1 MPAPALGPYGGT
13 HGCGSAE
20 PCSTEPC
27 SAGWV
32 GMIDVEVLA
41 ELGALA
47 YLLVFALAALDVVF
61 PVLPSEAA
69 VILAG
74 VLAWQGHLSIVAV
87 GLAAAA
93 GAIAGDHLSYG
104 LGRWTSGDGGFRR
117 SGSKLARLQAW
128 AARQLEVR
136 GPTIL
141 LVARFIPG
149 GRTAST
155 FMSGRLRFRL
165 SRFSAITC
173 LAGPLWAAFGASLG
187 YLGGTTFHD
196 HTLLATGLGV
206 AVGVTLAALAE
217 LLLSRLGIYGRH
229 QAEVTPAEDDLAA

>member
-1 MPAPALGPYGGT
+1 MPRAATVIDLNAL
-13 HGCGSAE
+13 A
-20 PCSTEPC
+20 
-27 SAGWV
+27 
-32 GMIDVEVLA
+32 D
-41 ELGALA
+41 LGVLA
-47 YLLVFALAALDVVF
+47 YLVIFGFAALDVVF
-61 PVLPSEAA
+61 PVLPSEAT

-74 VLAWQGHLSIVAV
+74 VLAWQGRLSIVVV

-104 LGRWTSGDGGFRR
+104 LGRWTDRGGFRG
-117 SGSKLARLQAW
+117 SGSKVARLQAW
-128 AARQLEVR
+128 AAQQLRTR

-141 LVARFIPG
+141 LVARFVPG

-155 FMSGRLRFRL
+155 FMSGRLRFPL
-165 SRFSAITC
+165 VRFSAITC

-217 LLLSRLGIYGRH
+217 LALRRTGIYG
-229 QAEVTPAEDDLAA
+229 EPAPDVIAADDDLAA

>member
-1 MPAPALGPYGGT
+1 
-13 HGCGSAE
+13 
-20 PCSTEPC
+20 
-27 SAGWV
+27 
-32 GMIDVEVLA
+32 MIDLNALA
-41 ELGALA
+41 DLGLLA
-47 YLLVFALAALDVVF
+47 YLLIFGFAALDVVF
-61 PVLPSEAA
+61 PVLPSEAT

-74 VLAWQGHLSIVAV
+74 VLAWQGRLSIVAV

-93 GAIAGDHLSYG
+93 GAIVGDHLSYG
-104 LGRWTSGDGGFRR
+104 LGRWTSRGGFRR
-117 SGSKLARLQAW
+117 SGGKVARLQAW
-128 AARQLEVR
+128 AAQQLHLR

-141 LVARFIPG
+141 LVARFVPG

-155 FMSGRLRFRL
+155 FMSGRLRFPL
-165 SRFSAITC
+165 PRFSAVTC

-217 LLLSRLGIYGRH
+217 LALRRFGMFGKPA
-229 QAEVTPAEDDLAA
+229 AEVVAPDEDLAA